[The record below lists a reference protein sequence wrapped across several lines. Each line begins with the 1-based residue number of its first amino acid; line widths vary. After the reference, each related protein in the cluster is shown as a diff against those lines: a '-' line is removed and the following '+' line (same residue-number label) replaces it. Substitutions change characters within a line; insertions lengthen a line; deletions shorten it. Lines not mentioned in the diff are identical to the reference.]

1 MPPCSDSGNQ
11 SVWTTIVEGQ
21 TSASETPVA
30 VAAAAVV
37 SEVAELLLPQ
47 ALRINNE
54 VVMVI
59 AVPIVVFLLFM
70 MFNSPLLM

>member
-37 SEVAELLLPQ
+37 SEDAESLLPQ

-54 VVMVI
+54 VAMAI
-59 AVPIVVFLLFM
+59 AVPIVVFLLLIKLC
-70 MFNSPLLM
+70 SPLSL